1 MYTYHTYT
9 SPRRTLVTGGAGF
22 IGSHLCERLLYD
34 GHEVVCLDNFFTGT
48 RENIAHLI
56 GRPGFEIIRH
66 DITQP
71 IPRVLDMPPA
81 AASPTHSVHL

>member
-1 MYTYHTYT
+1 V
-9 SPRRTLVTGGAGF
+9 RT
-22 IGSHLCERLLYD
+22 LLYD

-71 IPRVLDMPPA
+71 ILLEVDWIFTLPA
-81 AASPTHSVHL
+81 GESDPLSCTIL